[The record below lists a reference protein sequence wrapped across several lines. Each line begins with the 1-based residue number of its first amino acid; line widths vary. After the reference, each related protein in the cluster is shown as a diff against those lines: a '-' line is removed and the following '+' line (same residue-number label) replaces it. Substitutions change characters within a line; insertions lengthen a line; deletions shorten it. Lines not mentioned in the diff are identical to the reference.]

1 MASDPS
7 FHKRFGHRAERF
19 SNEESRFAN
28 VMSALSV
35 WGLAGSTLMIILWI
49 VAGGYVL
56 SPIPWP
62 PPGWTVLAAVA
73 FAGSGLW
80 LLVQVQ
86 AQGAE
91 DIELTLREL
100 ADRPLTS
107 AVGGGAEDTEDAK

>member
-73 FAGSGLW
+73 FGGLVKKCVNELRRQPSRPWPGSASH
-80 LLVQVQ
+80 V
-86 AQGAE
+86 
-91 DIELTLREL
+91 LR
-100 ADRPLTS
+100 
-107 AVGGGAEDTEDAK
+107 